1 MKIDFEG
8 ARLYVRPGSTD
19 LRKGVTGLLAI
30 IENEMLKIIFWN
42 KTGFWL
48 AQKRLEM
55 ATWPWPNTSQ
65 EAREINTEQFEMLL
79 AGIDFWRAHEEIK
92 FDSVF

>member
-30 IENEMLKIIFWN
+30 IENEKSDYVRTICGYNFSKGVGLIP
-42 KTGFWL
+42 GGVP
-48 AQKRLEM
+48 R
-55 ATWPWPNTSQ
+55 
-65 EAREINTEQFEMLL
+65 
-79 AGIDFWRAHEEIK
+79 
-92 FDSVF
+92 